1 LKKGKGL
8 DMNSSKTDQ
17 EKMTEKAV
25 RLYQY
30 LQHLVKLRT
39 SVVSNIDQ
47 YIDIIWLRDIPHE
60 KYCHCAVW
68 NFSKKEDSD
77 PIWVEIKRPVLPKV
91 PKIPEIC
98 DKWVDLST
106 LENYTVE
113 PVLKDKIVKEV
124 DSDDKDDQERV
135 LEYLNLADFPDVQQV
150 WFVYVQSQWK
160 VWAEEYERVKKVQDI
175 YSHLFSMYQQ
185 QKALGESYEVIIGL
199 GLLNCKTKGGAKI
212 YRHIISAQTELD
224 FESNKGTIVVKA
236 SPEGAKLQFETEMLD
251 PSEQPSVKIQLNL
264 EERLSE
270 IANDIWDKSLID
282 PVIKS
287 WINSKDP
294 KAVYSDDI
302 YPPQKDNTP
311 DYPVASFGPAII
323 LRKRTKVGI
332 VRFIEKV
339 ISQLRESKDVPPA
352 VKVFLSIDKATE
364 EKKISDP
371 LLPPE
376 KEARTHEAPK
386 EIYFPLAF
394 NDEQFRIIREV
405 GNRKGVIVQGP
416 PGTGKSHTIA
426 NLISHFLATGKK
438 VLVTSQTARS
448 LKVLKEKIPKQL
460 QPLCVSIL
468 GNRQED
474 FDSLIS
480 AVHDITNKYYSRDK
494 ENSQKRIAKL
504 ESDLYS
510 LKKLRQKITV
520 ALRELREKEV
530 YKHTIIDNKFSG
542 TAQSIAQQLKVVED
556 QYGWISDEIDSK
568 EPVPL
573 SQEQFKKLITLYRK
587 FDEECCK
594 ELSLKKIKTSD
605 IFTPEEFVEMVERE
619 QKYRQKED
627 TIESDIELRMLYDK
641 LKKADAEKR
650 KSLLG
655 ALATLEKAKSEACR
669 RPLPWLEKAVL
680 AMLGDQDQP
689 LEDLATVTKKYLQG
703 LKDKALISD
712 DCKVSMPRN
721 VDLFKVKAD
730 AEELIR
736 HFNAGQK
743 LGWGVFRPKIYKKI
757 KYLLQN
763 VQVNGRICDNTQSLD
778 LLVNFI
784 DVELSLAK
792 LKEIWKNRIEMQP
805 AMNFSQISIIS
816 EQLEALEVVLSIEA
830 PLRLAKEAIRD
841 LDVISEPPWHEKNLI
856 NRLISALDATF
867 IIDRMNE
874 IQEKMSE
881 INVVLKSLTTNPD
894 VHPLAQALL
903 QSLEARDWT
912 SWGEA
917 YNKLLELEESKK
929 LLNECTIL
937 MRKLET
943 KAPLLVAMICE
954 NAHDQIWDRRSS
966 DFEKSWDW
974 LKADAWLRE
983 FEEKHD
989 EYKLQRDY
997 EDCENKLKKVTTE
1010 LISIKAWDHCFN
1022 DMTESQRQHL
1032 MAWSEAI
1039 RRIGKGTGKRAEK
1052 HRRDAQENM
1061 SKCREAIPAWVM
1073 PLYRIAET
1081 IRPKPNVFDVVIID
1095 EASQCGPEALFLIYI
1110 AKKCIIVGDNQ
1121 QISPEG
1127 VGIKR
1132 EEVDLL
1138 IERFLYDFPIKDSY
1152 GVESSL
1158 FTHAQ
1163 IRYGSRVVL
1172 REHFRCVPEII
1183 GFSNNLCYIPLGT
1196 SLIPLRSYP
1205 PKRLEP
1211 ICVKYIQDG
1220 YREGIRQN
1228 VINKPEAEALVGKI
1242 VDCIKDP
1249 TYAGKTMGV
1258 ISLQGNTQAG
1268 YIERLLVENI
1278 GPKEMESR
1286 NIICG
1291 DAYDFQGDERDVIFL
1306 SMVAA
1311 TNERIG
1317 PLVRETDKR
1326 RFNVAVSRA
1335 RDQIW
1340 LFTSVT
1346 VNDLSPADYRYK
1358 LLAYC
1363 QAPSAPL
1370 LSLGDLNIE
1379 SLLKTAKISDRNN
1392 VTAPEPFDSWFEVDV
1407 FLKIIERGYKVIP
1420 QFKVANVSIDL
1431 VIEGFKD
1438 RLAVEC
1444 DGDRWHGPEQ
1454 YENDQLRQRILER
1467 SGWRFWRIRGS
1478 TYYRDPE
1485 QALDSLW
1492 QILEEMDIRSKYQP
1506 KEEDVEVSEVIEE
1519 QPKELLEEIEEE
1531 SVREAEPDDDRL
1543 AAAFTYAKNRH
1554 KHHSEKLDKLKK
1566 EDVKKSVINLLHEST
1581 QGKDLIA
1588 DKVLRKLNFT
1598 CRGRN
1603 RSKLKKKVLRVVTDL
1618 GRENLVEEYETDSRI
1633 RIRLLKNR
1641 PPSLFD

>member
-1 LKKGKGL
+1 
-8 DMNSSKTDQ
+8 MNNSKTDQ
-17 EKMTEKAV
+17 EKLTEKAV

-30 LQHLVKLRT
+30 LQHLIKLRT
-39 SVVSNIDQ
+39 SVVLSTDQ
-47 YIDIIWLRDIPHE
+47 YVDMIWLKDIPHE
-60 KYCHCAVW
+60 KYCHCAAW
-68 NFSKKEDSD
+68 DFSKREDSD

-91 PKIPEIC
+91 PRIPEIC

-106 LENYTVE
+106 LENYTTE
-113 PVLKDKIVKEV
+113 PVLRDKIVKEV
-124 DSDDKDDQERV
+124 EFDDKDDQERT
-135 LEYLNLADFPDVQQV
+135 LEYLNLSDFPDVQEA
-150 WFVYVQSQWK
+150 WSVYVQSQWK
-160 VWAEEYERVKKVQDI
+160 VWAEEYGRIKKVQDV

-185 QKALGESYEVIIGL
+185 QKALGESYEVVIGL

-212 YRHIISAQTELD
+212 YRHIISAQTELN
-224 FESNKGTIVVKA
+224 FESNKGTIVIKA
-236 SPEGAKLQFETEMLD
+236 SPEGANLQFETEMLD
-251 PSEQPSVKIQLNL
+251 PSEQPAVEIQLNL

-270 IANDIWDKSLID
+270 IASDIWDKSLVD

-302 YPPQKDNTP
+302 NPPQKDNVP

-332 VRFIEKV
+332 VSFIEKV
-339 ISQLRESKDVPPA
+339 ISQLRENKDVPPA
-352 VKVFLSIDKATE
+352 VKVFLSIDKTTE
-364 EKKISDP
+364 EKGGDDT

-376 KEARTHEAPK
+376 KEGKIGEPP
-386 EIYFPLAF
+386 ENIYFPLAF
-394 NDEQFRIIREV
+394 NDEQFKIAREV
-405 GNRKGVIVQGP
+405 GSRKGVIVQGP

-438 VLVTSQTARS
+438 VLVASQTARS
-448 LKVLKEKIPKQL
+448 LKVLKEKIPKHL

-480 AVHDITNKYYSRDK
+480 AVHDITSRYYSRDK
-494 ENSQKRIAKL
+494 ENNQKRIAKF

-510 LKKLRQKITV
+510 LKKQRQKNTI

-530 YKHTIIDNKFSG
+530 YRHTIIDNKFSG
-542 TAQSIAQQLKVVED
+542 TAQSIAQQLKAVEE
-556 QYGWISDEIDSK
+556 QYGWIPDEIDSK
-568 EPVPL
+568 EPEPL
-573 SQEQFKKLITLYRK
+573 SKEQFKKLIVLYRK

-594 ELSLKKIKTSD
+594 ELALKRIKTFD
-605 IFTPEEFVEMVERE
+605 IFTPEEFVEMVEKE
-619 QKYRQKED
+619 QKYKQKEHV
-627 TIESDIELRMLYDK
+627 IENDIELRMLYYK
-641 LKKADAEKR
+641 LKKADTGKR
-650 KSLLG
+650 QDLLNS
-655 ALATLEKAKSEACR
+655 LATLEKAKSEACR

-689 LEDLATVTKKYLQG
+689 LKDLATITKKYLQG

-712 DCKVSMPRN
+712 DCKISVPKDI
-721 VDLFKVKAD
+721 DLFKVKAD
-730 AEELIR
+730 AEELIK
-736 HFNAGQK
+736 HFNTGKK

-763 VQVNGRICDNTQSLD
+763 VQVNGRICDNTQSLN

-784 DVELSLAK
+784 NVDISLNR
-792 LKEIWKNRIEMQP
+792 LKEIWKNRIEVP
-805 AMNFSQISIIS
+805 SATNFSQISIIL
-816 EQLEALEVVLSIEA
+816 EQLEALEVVLSIET
-830 PLRLAKEAIRD
+830 PLRLAKEAIKD
-841 LDVISEPPWHEKNLI
+841 LDVISEPPWHEKNQV

-867 IIDRMNE
+867 TIDRMNKIE
-874 IQEKMSE
+874 EKMSE
-881 INVVLKSLTTNPD
+881 IKVALKSLTTSSA
-894 VHPLAQALL
+894 VHPLIQDLL
-903 QSLEARDWT
+903 ESLETRDWAR
-912 SWGEA
+912 WGNI
-917 YNKLLELEESKK
+917 YNKLLELEESKE
-929 LLNECTIL
+929 LLKECTIL
-937 MRKLET
+937 MRKLES
-943 KAPLLVAMICE
+943 KAPLLVSMICE
-954 NAHDQIWDRRSS
+954 NAHDQIWDKRAL

-974 LKADAWLRE
+974 LRADAWLRE

-997 EDCENKLKKVTTE
+997 EDCENKLRQVIAE
-1010 LISIKAWDHCFN
+1010 LVSVKAWEHCFN
-1022 DMTESQRQHL
+1022 NMTELQRQHL

-1039 RRIGKGTGKRAEK
+1039 RRIGKGTSKRAEK
-1052 HRRDAQENM
+1052 HRRDARENM

-1081 IRPKPNVFDVVIID
+1081 ISPKPNVFDVVIID
-1095 EASQCGPEALFLIYI
+1095 EASQCGPEALFLLYI
-1110 AKKCIIVGDNQ
+1110 AKKCIIVGDDQ

-1138 IERFLYDFPIKDSY
+1138 IERFLHDFPIKDSY

-1163 IRYGSRVVL
+1163 IRYSSRVVL

-1183 GFSNNLCYIPLGT
+1183 EFSNNLCYTRLGA

-1211 ICVKYIQDG
+1211 ICVKYLQDG

-1228 VINKPEAEALVGKI
+1228 VINKPEAEALVEQIAK
-1242 VDCIKDP
+1242 CIKDSA
-1249 TYAGKTMGV
+1249 YADKTMGV
-1258 ISLQGNTQAG
+1258 ITLQGNAQAG

-1278 GPKEMESR
+1278 GPEEMEAR
-1286 NIICG
+1286 NLICG
-1291 DAYDFQGDERDVIFL
+1291 DAYDFQGDERDIIFL

-1317 PLVRETDKR
+1317 PLVGGADRR
-1326 RFNVAVSRA
+1326 RFNVAFSRA

-1346 VNDLSPADYRYK
+1346 VNDLNHSDYRYK

-1363 QAPSAPL
+1363 QAPSVPL
-1370 LSLGDLNIE
+1370 LSGGDLNIE
-1379 SLLKTAKISDRNN
+1379 SLIKTAKISDRNN
-1392 VTAPEPFDSWFEVDV
+1392 VNPPEPFDSWFEVDV
-1407 FLKIIERGYKVIP
+1407 FLKIIERGYKVVP

-1431 VIEGFKD
+1431 VIEGFKN

-1444 DGDRWHGPEQ
+1444 DGDRWHGSEQ
-1454 YENDQLRQRILER
+1454 YESDQLRQRILER
-1467 SGWRFWRIRGS
+1467 SGWKFWRIRGS

-1485 QALDSLW
+1485 QALDPLW
-1492 QILEEMDIRSKYQP
+1492 QILEEIGIRSKYQP
-1506 KEEDVEVSEVIEE
+1506 KEEIEEETKAIEVIQE
-1519 QPKELLEEIEEE
+1519 QPAGTGEEIEKEPTIEVE
-1531 SVREAEPDDDRL
+1531 SNDDGL
-1543 AAAFTYAKNRH
+1543 TAAFACAKKRH
-1554 KHHSEKLDKLKK
+1554 KQYKQHSENLDTLKK
-1566 EDVKKSVINLLHEST
+1566 SDVKKTIISLLNEST
-1581 QGKDLIA
+1581 QGKDLIT

-1603 RSKLKKKVLRVVTDL
+1603 RSKLKRKVLRVVTDL
-1618 GRENLVEEYETDSRI
+1618 KRDNLVEEYETDSRI
-1633 RIRLLKNR
+1633 RIKLIKNR
-1641 PPSLFD
+1641 PPSLFE